1 LAYWAVL
8 DGLHWISNKYSYSV
22 VITNKQITK
31 ILKQATYSN
40 VIYNNNIDNKQDKQS
55 YIKYINMK
63 NIPIA

>member
-1 LAYWAVL
+1 
-8 DGLHWISNKYSYSV
+8 V